1 MTTDPYLDPS
11 GRVLRNRLGIS
22 DPDTLR
28 DVEAGLSL
36 AALAD
41 LDVRTLPGGYD
52 LAHLQSFHQEIRVVQ
67 ALFRQLSREAGWPV
81 DWSGLTPT
89 ANAEASML
97 SLRGDNGPL
106 RQLLDSLTAQ

>member
-52 LAHLQSFHQEIRVVQ
+52 LAHLQSFHQEIRVDRKSV
-67 ALFRQLSREAGWPV
+67 V
-81 DWSGLTPT
+81 
-89 ANAEASML
+89 
-97 SLRGDNGPL
+97 
-106 RQLLDSLTAQ
+106 